1 MPFPALKATCIA
13 GWLRPALLAALVA
26 PWLSISASPPLPMA
40 AEDVHLGV
48 TTCAGSNCHGAT
60 RGYDNSPV
68 EQNEYFLWERE
79 DRHAQAYRTLLTE
92 QSRRI
97 AKNLGIG
104 PAHEAEACLVC
115 HTDYVAPDKRGT
127 RFQLSDGVGC
137 EACHGGS
144 ERWLGPHVSGRNTHA
159 DNLALGLYPTEDPA
173 ERARLCLGCHQGDAD
188 HPMDHA
194 IMGAGHPRLV
204 FELDTFTAIEPAHYV
219 ADADYR
225 ERKPEAAG
233 LVWAEGQIAS
243 AARYLDALDTDALD
257 PGAGGGL
264 LPELTLFDC
273 NACHHPTDST
283 RWEPGMSGP
292 GAPGG
297 LRLHDAQLELVGVI
311 LSVLD
316 PALAQ
321 RWSART
327 TDLQA
332 SVADGADAIRTQ
344 ARTMQRELANPVRQ
358 RLDGLNVT
366 APLVSGLMTA
376 VIDHG
381 LSPAGADFTKA
392 EQGAMAL
399 GALLA
404 ATPRYSLDA
413 GTPARAALDDV
424 YAAVDDPAR
433 YDPAAYRAALRDL
446 RGLVTG

>member
-1 MPFPALKATCIA
+1 MPVPVIKAERAAA
-13 GWLRPALLAALVA
+13 GLRLMTLAVLVA
-26 PWLSISASPPLPMA
+26 PWPTLSASPPLPMA
-40 AEDVHLGV
+40 GADVHLGV

-79 DRHAQAYRTLLTE
+79 DRHAQAYRTLLTD

-97 AKNLGIG
+97 AENLGIG

-115 HTDYVAPDKRGT
+115 HTDYVPPDKRGT

-144 ERWLGPHVSGRNTHA
+144 ERWLGPHVSGRNSHA
-159 DNLALGLYPTEDPA
+159 DNLALGLYPTEDPV
-173 ERARLCLGCHQGDAD
+173 ERAHLCLGCHQGDAE

-225 ERKPEAAG
+225 QRKPEAAG

-243 AARYLDALDTDALD
+243 AARYLQALDTDALN
-257 PGAGGGL
+257 PGHAGGL
-264 LPELTLFDC
+264 LPELMLFDC

-283 RWEPGMSGP
+283 RWELGMSGP
-292 GAPGG
+292 GRPGG

-316 PALAQ
+316 PALAN
-321 RWSART
+321 RWTART
-327 TDLQA
+327 ADLQA
-332 SVADGADAIRTQ
+332 AVADGAEAIRTQ
-344 ARTMQRELANPVRQ
+344 ARGLRRDLAEPVRQ
-358 RLDGLNVT
+358 RLDGLSVT
-366 APLVSGLMTA
+366 GPLVSGLLVA

-381 LSPAGADFTKA
+381 LTPAGADFTKA

-404 ATPRYSLDA
+404 AESSYSLEE
-413 GTPARAALDDV
+413 GSRARSALDDV

-433 YDPAAYRAALRDL
+433 YDPSAYRAALRDL
-446 RGLVTG
+446 RALVSG